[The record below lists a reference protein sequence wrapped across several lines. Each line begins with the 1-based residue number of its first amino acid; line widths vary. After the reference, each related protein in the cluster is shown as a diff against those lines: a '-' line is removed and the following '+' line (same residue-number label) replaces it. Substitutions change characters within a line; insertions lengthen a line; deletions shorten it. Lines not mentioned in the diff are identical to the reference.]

1 MTPIAAS
8 TVQAMAGIF
17 HPFVS
22 LCFQCIFVP
31 GHIVSHLNALEQYL
45 LQSRAKDSCKAAT
58 REDGAV
64 PGNQVNILE
73 LEHGGGLGWQRQ
85 CNRTWRCRWEPR
97 VKFFLG

>member
-31 GHIVSHLNALEQYL
+31 GHIASHLNVSEQYL
-45 LQSRAKDSCKAAT
+45 LQSRTKDSCKAVICLT
-58 REDGAV
+58 SPSESQDERSESGKV
-64 PGNQVNILE
+64 
-73 LEHGGGLGWQRQ
+73 
-85 CNRTWRCRWEPR
+85 
-97 VKFFLG
+97 